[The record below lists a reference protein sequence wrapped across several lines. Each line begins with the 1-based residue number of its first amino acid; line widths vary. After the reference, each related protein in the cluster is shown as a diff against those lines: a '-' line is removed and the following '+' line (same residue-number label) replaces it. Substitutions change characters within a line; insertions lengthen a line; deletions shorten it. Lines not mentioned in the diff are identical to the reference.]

1 MSKNLSA
8 EYYQNNKERLRKKA
22 CGKCQSISQEEN
34 ETKVTIWS

>member
-8 EYYQNNKERLRKKA
+8 EYYQNNKEKLRKKA
-22 CGKCQSISQEEN
+22 CGKYQSISQEEN